1 MPGFDQFLALKSS
14 FSLTLS
20 ALVAMASWGADPNEL
35 MVNGKPYRKR
45 QEWWQDPD
53 SYVWHTRVVLI
64 GKWKACIPHTNLL
77 QSLDWQSFF

>member
-1 MPGFDQFLALKSS
+1 
-14 FSLTLS
+14 
-20 ALVAMASWGADPNEL
+20 

-45 QEWWQDPD
+45 QWQDPD

-77 QSLDWQSFF
+77 QSLDWQSFFKQKEISRPRLGLQRSGGSFARELGHP